1 MRTVAVI
8 NSAVQLRGSPDW
20 LLAARMKIHLHT
32 EQDATNKVSAISFP
46 LFERDG
52 SAEEAARRDS
62 GHLLAELLA
71 A

>member
-8 NSAVQLRGSPDW
+8 NSAVQLSGSPDW

-32 EQDATNKVSAISFP
+32 EQDATNKVSAISFL
-46 LFERDG
+46 LFERDR